1 MQTLRVLIVDDT
13 ESIRLMLR
21 RALRRESTEIVG
33 EACDGHDAVH
43 LVEDLAPDLVIMDYD
58 MPGRD
63 GASATEEIK
72 KRWPQVEV
80 LGYTSTEFDKETS
93 KLVAAGA
100 SETFD
105 KQAVEGLVGAVRKRV
120 PSSPQDDTRLL
131 IVDDDDDIRMMLEM
145 QFTAGGVKIVGEAR
159 TGREA
164 IEMAERLQPNIVVM
178 DLRMPDI
185 DGMEATRTIKS
196 RWPDMQVIG
205 YTAFPTAELDEAGA
219 DASYSKTDTE
229 GLIRAV
235 LEFQ

>member
-1 MQTLRVLIVDDT
+1 MQALRVLIVDDA
-13 ESIRLMLR
+13 ESIRTMLR

-33 EACDGHDAVH
+33 EACDGNDAVL

-72 KRWPQVEV
+72 RRWPQVEV

-100 SETFD
+100 SETFN
-105 KQAVEGLVGAVRKRV
+105 KLSMNGLVDAVRKRM
-120 PSSPQDDTRLL
+120 PGRALENTRLL
-131 IVDDDDDIRMMLEM
+131 IVDDDDDIRMMLGM
-145 QFTAGGVKIVGEAR
+145 QFTASGVEIVGEAR

-164 IEMAERLQPNIVVM
+164 IEMAKRLQPNVVVM

-185 DGMEATRTIKS
+185 DGTEATRAIKAQ
-196 RWPDMQVIG
+196 WPDIQVIG
-205 YTAFPTAELDEAGA
+205 YTAFPTDELDEAGA
-219 DASYSKTDTE
+219 DASYSKTDTDK
-229 GLIRAV
+229 LIRAV